1 MCGQHNNNLCT
12 GRLGVMIAKHV
23 EDPSRRI
30 YEECP
35 GRGQSSE
42 AYLRKAVVFYFD
54 LFDGEKNHPDSSE
67 SAQRF
72 CLLAEH

>member
-1 MCGQHNNNLCT
+1 
-12 GRLGVMIAKHV
+12 MIAKHV
-23 EDPSRRI
+23 EDPSRGI

-35 GRGQSSE
+35 GRGQSAE
-42 AYLRKAVVFYFD
+42 AHLRKAVVFYFV
-54 LFDGEKNHPDSSE
+54 LFDGEKNHPDSRE